1 MKIIVLNDRIKKAN
15 EKIEK
20 KQNTIVKKT
29 AQIEKKYQALEKL
42 GIEDPRNKT
51 EDDFRYLADTNRE
64 LWSELYWLYAD
75 IRNLNEDIRRGGKE
89 IEATKKTLEKYEA
102 QLSGEIEKESI
113 FLTEIPEVFK
123 DLIDEL
129 VTTWDKWDKERRER
143 LRKVFNELG
152 SREFFKR
159 GYTGADYE
167 FRYITDEKIHDNNIR
182 DAKAL
187 ILDLYSRVKDITGEV
202 TDWSDIHARQGSGG
216 FTVLNGV
223 VIGKEGRARV
233 ESILAG
239 GYNIQR
245 LHIRVLVHEIN

>member
-1 MKIIVLNDRIKKAN
+1 MKINTLKERIEKAN
-15 EKIEK
+15 QKIEK

-51 EDDFRYLADTNRE
+51 EDDFRGLSETNGE
-64 LWSELYWLYAD
+64 LWHDLYWLYAD
-75 IRNLNEDIRRGGKE
+75 IRHLNEDIRRGGKE

-102 QLSGEIEKESI
+102 QLAGEIEKESI
-113 FLTEIPEVFK
+113 FLTEIPEIFK

-129 VTTWDKWDKERRER
+129 VTTWDAWDKERRER

-152 SREFFKR
+152 SRECFKR

-167 FRYITDEKIHDNNIR
+167 FRHITDEKIHDNNTR
-182 DAKAL
+182 DAKML
-187 ILDLYSRVKDITGEV
+187 ILDLYNRVKDITGEV
-202 TDWSDIHARQGSGG
+202 TNWSGIEATQGTGG

-223 VIGKEGRARV
+223 VIGKEGRAKV

-245 LHIRVLVHEIN
+245 LHVRVLVHEI

>member
-1 MKIIVLNDRIKKAN
+1 MKINTLKERIEKATQ
-15 EKIEK
+15 KIEK

-51 EDDFRYLADTNRE
+51 EDDFRGLSETNRE
-64 LWSELYWLYAD
+64 LWNDLYWLYAD
-75 IRNLNEDIRRGGKE
+75 IRSLNEDIRRGGKE
-89 IEATKKTLEKYEA
+89 IETTKKTLEKYEA

-113 FLTEIPEVFK
+113 FLTEVPEVFK

-129 VTTWDKWDKERRER
+129 VTTWDAWDKERRER
-143 LRKVFNELG
+143 IRKIYDEIG
-152 SREFFKR
+152 YKEFFHR

-167 FRYITDEKIHDNNIR
+167 FRHITDEKIHDNNTR

-187 ILDLYSRVKDITGEV
+187 ILDLYNRVKDITGEV
-202 TDWSDIHARQGSGG
+202 TDWSGIHATQGTGG

-245 LHIRVLVHEIN
+245 LHVRVLVHEIN

>member
-1 MKIIVLNDRIKKAN
+1 MKINTLKERIEKAN
-15 EKIEK
+15 QKIEK
-20 KQNTIVKKT
+20 KQNTIIKKT

-42 GIEDPRNKT
+42 GIEDPRNKNV
-51 EDDFRYLADTNRE
+51 EEFRGNENWHDI
-64 LWSELYWLYAD
+64 YWTYCDVKSLQAD
-75 IRNLNEDIRRGGKE
+75 IIRGGKE

-102 QLSGEIEKESI
+102 QLAGEIEKESI
-113 FLTEIPEVFK
+113 FLTEVPEVFK

-129 VTTWDKWDKERRER
+129 VTTWDAWDKERRER

-152 SREFFKR
+152 SRECFKR

-167 FRYITDEKIHDNNIR
+167 FRHITDEKIHESNTR

-187 ILDLYSRVKDITGEV
+187 ILDLYNRIKDITGEV
-202 TDWSDIHARQGSGG
+202 TDWSGIHTTQGTGG

-223 VIGKEGRARV
+223 VIGKEGRAKV

-245 LHIRVLVHEIN
+245 LHVRVLVHEIN

>member
-1 MKIIVLNDRIKKAN
+1 MKITTLKERIEKATQ
-15 EKIEK
+15 KIEK

-29 AQIEKKYQALEKL
+29 AQIEKKYKALEKL
-42 GIEDPRNKT
+42 GVEDPVNKNV
-51 EDDFRYLADTNRE
+51 EDFRG
-64 LWSELYWLYAD
+64 SENWHDIYWTYCDIKSLQAD
-75 IRNLNEDIRRGGKE
+75 IIRGGKE

-102 QLSGEIEKESI
+102 QLAGEIEKESI
-113 FLTEIPEVFK
+113 FLTEIPEIFK
-123 DLIDEL
+123 SLIDEL
-129 VTTWDKWDKERRER
+129 VTTWDAWDKARRER
-143 LRKVFNELG
+143 IRKVYDEIG
-152 SREFFKR
+152 YMEFFKR

-167 FRYITDEKIHDNNIR
+167 FRHVTDEKIHDDNTR

-202 TDWSDIHARQGSGG
+202 TDWSGIHATQGTGG
-216 FTVLNGV
+216 FTVLNGS

-245 LHIRVLVHEIN
+245 LHVRVLVHEIN